1 MSSSVFI
8 DDCGR
13 KWLKFSVE
21 FKNEIDNQTFSFD
34 VWGIDLAHAKEQLDW
49 IKENGNI
56 AGQKA

>member
-8 DDCGR
+8 DEHGR

-21 FKNEIDNQTFSFD
+21 FRNEIDSQTFSFD

-49 IKENGNI
+49 IKKNGNI
-56 AGQKA
+56 AGQIA